1 MNNFISFVA
10 LAFRFSTV
18 FLFGA
23 TGEIINQK
31 SGHLNMGTPG
41 IMYLGAIGGALG
53 ERLYIMSVPATASLN
68 SFMIVFV
75 PVLFAIIFGALGG
88 ALYSFFT
95 ITLHCN
101 QNVTGLTLTT
111 FGVGLS
117 LMIIGKIPMERM
129 AEAGHQL
136 HNAFPWYS
144 NLGWF
149 GEMFLSQSLF
159 TYLAIAIAIAA
170 AVIISKTKVGLNLRA
185 VGENAA
191 AADAAGVNVN
201 RYRYIA
207 TIIGGAIAG
216 IGGAF
221 YELDQQFGSFNAE
234 DAIDAFGW
242 LALCIVICSVWKP
255 TIAILAS
262 FGFAFAAVLPHS
274 EFILSTFGGSTVLDT
289 LIRAM
294 PYLVTLVILIITS
307 IVNSKKTQ
315 APGNL
320 GVNYFREDR

>member
-75 PVLFAIIFGALGG
+75 PVIFAIIFGALGG
-88 ALYSFFT
+88 ALYSFFA

>member
-1 MNNFISFVA
+1 MSNFIAFVA

-53 ERLYIMSVPATASLN
+53 ERLYIMSVPASAPLN

-75 PVLFAIIFGALGG
+75 PVIFAILFGALGG
-88 ALYSFFT
+88 AIYSFFT

-129 AEAGHQL
+129 ADAGHQL
-136 HNAFPWYS
+136 HSAFPWYT

-159 TYLAIAIAIAA
+159 TYLAIIIAVAA
-170 AVIISKTKVGLNLRA
+170 AIVISKTKVGLNLRA

-191 AADAAGVNVN
+191 AADAAGINVN

-221 YELDQQFGSFNAE
+221 FELDMQCGSFNAE
-234 DAIDAFGW
+234 DAIDSFGW

-262 FGFAFAAVLPHS
+262 FGFAFAAVLPYS
-274 EFILSTFGGSTVLDT
+274 EFILSSFGSSTVSDC
-289 LIRAM
+289 LIKSM
-294 PYLVTLVILIITS
+294 PYLATLIILIITS
-307 IVNSKKTQ
+307 IVNNKKTQ

-320 GVNYFREDR
+320 GINYFREDR